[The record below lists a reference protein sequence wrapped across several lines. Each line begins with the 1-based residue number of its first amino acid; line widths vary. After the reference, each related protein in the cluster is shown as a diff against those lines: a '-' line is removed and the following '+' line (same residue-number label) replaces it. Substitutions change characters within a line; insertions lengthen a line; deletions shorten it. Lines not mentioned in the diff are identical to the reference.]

1 MMMYLGFDLETG
13 GFDKKRHTITEAYF
27 AVWDENWTLLND
39 LHLYLKNDKGEV
51 IGEEEA
57 FRISGIN
64 REELLANPNTL
75 TYSEGRIKLLNM
87 LEQHKIPGKRVH
99 YKLLGQNI
107 AGFDI
112 PFMEEQ
118 GFFTNVHLKK
128 AGITHNHFDTT
139 LIVTWLK
146 DMEILPSNIG
156 SLGTLVEYFGL
167 PKGTAHR
174 AKDDVHMQKDV
185 YVKLCEL
192 FKNNSI
198 NNLKQNSDDLL
209 KIVEL

>member
-27 AVWDENWTLLND
+27 AIWNEDWTFID
-39 LHLYLKNDKGEV
+39 DVHLYLKNDKGEV
-51 IGEEEA
+51 VGEEEA
-57 FRISGIN
+57 FKVSGIN
-64 REELLANPNTL
+64 PQELLSNSSTL
-75 TYSEGRIKLLNM
+75 TYSEGRAKLLAM
-87 LEQHKIPGKRVH
+87 LEKHKVPGKRVH

-107 AGFDI
+107 TAFDI

-118 GFFTNVHLKK
+118 GFFTSAHLKK
-128 AGITHNHFDTT
+128 GGITHNPIDTT
-139 LIVTWLK
+139 SIVTWLK
-146 DMEILPSNIG
+146 DMGILPANVG
-156 SLGTLVEYFGL
+156 GLGTLVEYFNL

-198 NNLKQNSDDLL
+198 NNLKQDNDDLL